1 MMVLFCGLAAL
12 VVDLGLAR
20 DLQRQAQ
27 NAADTAALG
36 AAQYLAGTPNPT
48 PAQITQ
54 AQQTANA
61 YISANGWKAGA
72 SSVLVDGTAHTV
84 TVQLTPVQSP
94 TIFAGVIGQ
103 SAPQVAG
110 RAQAA
115 FPGGGP
121 VTCALC
127 LLKMTGTTLSA
138 TGAGSMTI
146 NGGGIAVNSS
156 DPKAASITNPAGGG
170 FTVSPAPPNTISI
183 AGGYQQAA
191 AGQFSPTPTTGAAPV
206 PDPLASLPVPLPC
219 TAPGALPAPDCVLG
233 NETSVNLS
241 GSTDMTLSPG
251 VYSSIKSSST
261 GTLTMQ
267 PGIYVI
273 TSTLTLNKSP
283 APGKTSLVA
292 PGVLLYFAC
301 SAYPTPCAAA
311 GTSGA
316 DFSMTGGA
324 TASISSPTSGSWQGV
339 NIFFDRTNTN
349 TLTLT
354 GSSASSFSGSIYL
367 KSGGTTLTGISGVF
381 TLNSL
386 IVTSTLT
393 RTGNSSIGI
402 SFDPAYNY
410 PGLNGNGSVHL
421 TE

>member
-1 MMVLFCGLAAL
+1 M
-12 VVDLGLAR
+12 
-20 DLQRQAQ
+20 
-27 NAADTAALG
+27 
-36 AAQYLAGTPNPT
+36 
-48 PAQITQ
+48 
-54 AQQTANA
+54 
-61 YISANGWKAGA
+61 
-72 SSVLVDGTAHTV
+72 
-84 TVQLTPVQSP
+84 
-94 TIFAGVIGQ
+94 
-103 SAPQVAG
+103 
-110 RAQAA
+110 
-115 FPGGGP
+115 
-121 VTCALC
+121 
-127 LLKMTGTTLSA
+127 
-138 TGAGSMTI
+138 
-146 NGGGIAVNSS
+146 
-156 DPKAASITNPAGGG
+156 AGGS
-170 FTVSPAPPNTISI
+170 TVSPAPPNTISI

-233 NETSVNLS
+233 NQTSVNLS
-241 GSTDMTLSPG
+241 GSTDRTLSPG

-273 TSTLTLNKSP
+273 TNTLTLNKSP

-301 SAYPTPCAAA
+301 SAYPIPCAATGA
-311 GTSGA
+311 SGA

-324 TASISSPTSGSWQGV
+324 TASISGPTSGSWQGV
-339 NIFFDRTNTN
+339 SIFFDRTNTA

-367 KSGGTTLTGISGVF
+367 KSGGTTLTGSSGVF

-393 RTGNSSIGI
+393 KTGNSDIGI